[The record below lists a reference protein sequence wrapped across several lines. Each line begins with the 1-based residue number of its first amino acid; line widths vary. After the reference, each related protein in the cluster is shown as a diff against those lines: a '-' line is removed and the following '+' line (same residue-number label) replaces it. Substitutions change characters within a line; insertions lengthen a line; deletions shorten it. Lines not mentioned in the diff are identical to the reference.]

1 MSFYS
6 NIIQHLDLALKGK
19 DPVALAQAA
28 RDAVQQTVDFLFAKK
43 GVERDADATLL
54 ELLQS
59 RTVVEFIESP
69 EERAALDFVRLLG
82 ARADHDQH
90 VKKAQAARAEDTARH
105 FAALAGAAFEPGSVT
120 APVSMP
126 SLTEMETRRL
136 YIDAYL
142 EEAGWKVGEINDQV
156 VPGGAGVEIR
166 VTGMPPMGQVG
177 FCDYVLFGLDGKP
190 LAVVEAKRTSE
201 SEEKGRTQVIRYG
214 ECLEKQYGV
223 KPVLYYTN
231 GYRIQCMDRIY
242 AAPRQLVAFH
252 TREELERLHAL
263 RNRGAIG
270 DMQPNPEI
278 AGRPYQI
285 TAIRSLCEHLD
296 GKHRKGLLVLATG
309 TGKTRVSIA
318 LVDVLTRHNWIERVL
333 FLADRRELV
342 KQAHKEFAKQLPN
355 MSYSVLS
362 DHRLKGDANARIM
375 FSTHQTMIRYIDA
388 QDKKF
393 HPGRFDLIII
403 DEAHRSIFNKYGAIF
418 RYFDSLLIGLTATPK
433 EDVDANTYR
442 LFDRESGDPNFA
454 YSIQEAVKSGFLVD
468 WDLKNRTTDVLRDG
482 ITYDSLSE
490 AEKEEADVEF
500 VKSGYEA
507 PPGHVSNSAIFKA
520 VYNEP
525 TCDKVLEDLMQ
536 NAFKVGGGETIGKTI
551 VFAMNHQHADM
562 VVKRFRALY
571 PQYPEEY
578 CQLIDNYE
586 KFSDTLIDDFKTKP
600 GFRIAV
606 SVDMLDTGVDVPEIL
621 NLVFFKRVMSK
632 IKFIQ
637 MIGRGTRTCAD
648 VFGPEQDKKK
658 FRVFDWCGNFEYFGM
673 GGEGT
678 DDGAV
683 PKSLTQTLF
692 ETRVKLAYQLQT
704 IENQQVP
711 WRKAYREQLVEGLFR
726 ATLLLKSRTARI
738 QVRENLP
745 HIDRYVE
752 ASAWQALSPVQAREI
767 TAHIAPLVEGE
778 GGSEFVKT
786 FDARML
792 RIEVP
797 LAAGADLKDVKG
809 DVLSVRRTAKA
820 LQGQGSIPEVLA
832 KAKELA
838 KLVSEEFWEKPTLEE
853 VEELRLAIRDLLV
866 YIKDDRKAI
875 VTLHIDDEVQVKP
888 GFGWTL
894 DIKTYREKVVDYL
907 NAHTDSAVIRKI
919 RQMEKLTPADMDE
932 IERLCFHELG
942 TKEEFDEENKD
953 NEGRSVAGFLR
964 SLTGLDPAAVNEKF
978 GVFLQQGSLN
988 AMQQR
993 FVGEVVDYLR
1003 ANGEI
1008 TLRDLMV
1015 KTPFRDVSIGDLFAD
1030 NLAMFKMLKTR
1041 IKDLEPVAV

>member
-19 DPVALAQAA
+19 DSVALAQAA
-28 RDAVQQTVDFLFAKK
+28 RDAVRQTVEFLFSKK
-43 GVERDADATLL
+43 GVKWDPSATLL

-59 RTVVEFIESP
+59 RTVVAFVESS
-69 EERAALDFVRLLG
+69 EERASLDFVRLLG
-82 ARADHDQH
+82 ARADHGQH
-90 VKKAQAARAEDTARH
+90 VKKAQAARAEMSARH

-120 APVSMP
+120 PP
-126 SLTEMETRRL
+126 LTLPTFTEMETRRL

-142 EEAGWKVGEINDQV
+142 EEAGWKVSEVNDLV
-156 VPGGAGVEIR
+156 VPGGASVEIR
-166 VTGMPPMGQVG
+166 VTGMPPMGQDG
-177 FCDYVLFGLDGKP
+177 ICDYVLFGLDGKP

-201 SEEKGRTQVIRYG
+201 NEEKGRTQVIRYG

-242 AAPRQLVAFH
+242 AEPRQLVAFH

-285 TAIRSLCEHLD
+285 TAIRALCEHLD

-342 KQAHKEFAKQLPN
+342 RQAHKEFVKLLPN

-362 DHRLKGDANARIM
+362 DTKLKGDAHARIM

-433 EDVDANTYR
+433 EDVDANTYK
-442 LFDRESGDPNFA
+442 LFDRESGEPNFA
-454 YSIQEAVKSGFLVD
+454 YSIQEAVKNGFLVD
-468 WDLKNRTTDVLRDG
+468 WDLKNRTTDILRDG

-490 AEKEEADVEF
+490 DEKEQADAEF
-500 VKSGYEA
+500 LKSGYA
-507 PPGHVSNSAIFKA
+507 VPPEHIANSAIFKA
-520 VYNEP
+520 VYNET
-525 TCDKVLEDLMQ
+525 TCDLVLQDLMQ
-536 NAFKVGGGETIGKTI
+536 NGYATDGHEILGKTI
-551 VFAMNHQHADM
+551 IFAMNHLHADLI
-562 VVKRFRALY
+562 VKRFKHLY
-571 PQYPEEY
+571 PQYPEEF

-586 KFSDTLIDDFKTKP
+586 KYSDTLIDDFKTRP
-600 GFRIAV
+600 GFRVAV

-637 MIGRGTRTCAD
+637 MVGRGTRTCKD
-648 VFGPEQDKKK
+648 VFGPGQDKKK
-658 FRVFDWCGNFEYFGM
+658 FRVFDWCGNFEYFGL
-673 GGEGT
+673 GAEGT
-678 DDGAV
+678 DDGEV
-683 PKSLTQTLF
+683 SKSLTQTLF
-692 ETRVKLAYQLQT
+692 ELRVKLSAQLQT
-704 IENQQVP
+704 VANQQIP
-711 WRKAYREQLVEGLFR
+711 WRKNYRERLVDGLFK
-726 ATLLLKSRTARI
+726 AALLLKARTARI

-745 HIDRYVE
+745 HIDRYTR
-752 ASAWQALSPVQAREI
+752 AAAWQALSPMQVNEI
-767 TAHIAPLVEGE
+767 TTFIAPLVESEDGN
-778 GGSEFVKT
+778 EFVKM

-797 LAAGADLKDVKG
+797 LATGTDLKDVKG
-809 DVLSVRRTAKA
+809 DVASVRKTAKA
-820 LQGQGSIPEVLA
+820 LQGLGTIPEVLA
-832 KAKELA
+832 KKVQLEELA
-838 KLVSEEFWEKPTLEE
+838 SDGFWTHPTLEG
-853 VEELRLAIRDLLV
+853 VEDLRLALRDLV
-866 YIKDDRKAI
+866 IYIKDDKKAV
-875 VTLHIDDEVQVKP
+875 VTLHLDDAVVVKP
-888 GFGWTL
+888 GFGWRI
-894 DIKTYREKVVDYL
+894 DIKTYREKVLDYL

-919 RQMEKLTPADMDE
+919 RKLEKLSSEDLNE

-942 TKEEFDEENKD
+942 TREEFDEENRD

-964 SLTGLDPAAVNEKF
+964 SLTGLDPTAVNEKF
-978 GVFLQQGSLN
+978 GVFLQTGNLN
-988 AMQQR
+988 ALQQQ
-993 FVGEVVDYLR
+993 FVSEIISYVQ

-1015 KTPFRDVSIGDLFAD
+1015 KTPFREVSIGDLFST
-1030 NLAMFKMLKTR
+1030 NLEAFKLLKSR
-1041 IKDLEPVAV
+1041 IKELEPVAL